1 MENGNSYEEILE
13 FLTRDELTMIKTKLI
28 LKLSPLL
35 DNFKNKNKNIHRS
48 REHGRIRTWD

>member
-1 MENGNSYEEILE
+1 MGNGNSYEEILE